1 MSCAAATI
9 GAIVFSKGAPYR
21 KPLYTNGIMMGWTVA
36 AVATTIF
43 LSLYESEDFRER
55 MNMKISPDMTYRYKL
70 IAIMFV
76 DFAFCYIWE
85 IYFLDGLLFA
95 KVLPFYK
102 EKFRGPHL
110 PFELLEQELKS
121 NHNWPPVNGSKNNET
136 KIVMPR
142 GAGTSKTLIDQQ
154 TQTPGDGV
162 TVALRAQ
169 LKNATRNIKNRWSSS
184 GADGRDV
191 GGVVGSMNQ
200 SEEAQSLLSKG
211 TSINEDETPTHQPNQ
226 PRPQIGHGGG
236 HENHPNIAPP
246 PYPLPVATIP
256 PTSQLQR
263 VINNTLQRSSE
274 SKMLSET
281 IC

>member
-1 MSCAAATI
+1 MS
-9 GAIVFSKGAPYR
+9 
-21 KPLYTNGIMMGWTVA
+21 
-36 AVATTIF
+36 F
-43 LSLYESEDFRER
+43 L
-55 MNMKISPDMTYRYKL
+55 
-70 IAIMFV
+70 
-76 DFAFCYIWE
+76 
-85 IYFLDGLLFA
+85 
-95 KVLPFYK
+95 
-102 EKFRGPHL
+102 
-110 PFELLEQELKS
+110 
-121 NHNWPPVNGSKNNET
+121 
-136 KIVMPR
+136 VMPR

-211 TSINEDETPTHQPNQ
+211 TSINDDDTPTHQPNQ
-226 PRPQIGHGGG
+226 PRPHIGHGGG
-236 HENHPNIAPP
+236 HEIHPNIAPP